1 MKYTWINGELLED
14 SKACLH
20 VSDLS
25 IQRGY
30 GVFDFFSV
38 TRPRPL
44 QLKGEATSPVEETNL
59 ARPPFLL
66 SSYLDRFFNS
76 AAGLNL
82 EVPYSKAELT
92 DIILQFIQKNQL
104 KNHGIKMI
112 LTGGYS
118 DDGFTPVTS
127 NLIIRAHELKTPPKD
142 KFQSGFK
149 VMTHEFQRSTPE
161 YKSLDYRHAI
171 SMLPTLKEKG
181 LDDLLYHAHGVI
193 TELPR
198 SNFFMVDQ
206 QNKLVTPANSILKGI
221 TRRAVLHLAR
231 KYYTVEERDIFT
243 EELLIAKEAFL
254 TSTTKFIMPIT
265 EIDGRKL
272 GDGEP
277 GPVTRQLSQLLLQL
291 PQDFEF

>member
-1 MKYTWINGELLED
+1 MED

-44 QLKGEATSPVEETNL
+44 QKNHDATSPVKETDL
-59 ARPPFLL
+59 ASAPFLL

-76 AAGLNL
+76 ATGLNL
-82 EVPYSKAELT
+82 KVPYSKAELT
-92 DIILQFIQKNQL
+92 DIILQFIRKNQL
-104 KNHGIKMI
+104 KHHGIKMI

-118 DDGFTPVTS
+118 DDGFTPVNS
-127 NLIIRAHELKTPPKD
+127 NLIIRAHELKIPPKD

-149 VMTHEFQRSTPE
+149 IMTHEFQRSTPE

-206 QNKLVTPANSILKGI
+206 QNNLVTPANSILKGI

-231 KYYTVEERDIFT
+231 KHYKVEERDIFT
-243 EELLIAKEAFL
+243 DELLIAKEAFL

-277 GPVTRQLSQLLLQL
+277 GSITRHLSQLLLQL
-291 PQDFEF
+291 PQDFKF